1 MSELESKI
9 QKYIL
14 DYLNQV
20 GVAWKMGVGAFKSNG
35 HYVKLCGGF
44 NEARGA
50 PDIYFAYK
58 GHLWCAEI
66 KTPKGSLSNDQVFFH
81 ETVKS
86 KGQYEIKILKSLPD
100 AIEWVEEINCI
111 VERKIK

>member
-1 MSELESKI
+1 MSESEAKI
-9 QKYIL
+9 QRYIL
-14 DYLNQV
+14 NYLNQV
-20 GVAWKMGVGAFKSNG
+20 GVAWKMGVGAFKTNG

-66 KTPKGSLSNDQVFFH
+66 KTPVGSLSQDQVLFH

-86 KGQYEIKILKSLPD
+86 KSKYEIKILKSLQE
-100 AIEWVEEINCI
+100 AIEWVEELN
-111 VERKIK
+111 KICVGKE